1 MNHGSCQ
8 NYKFP
13 HGLRQKLQTKKTF
26 IAKPRAARG
35 RRPVQC
41 QGFKGEIELAN

>member
-1 MNHGSCQ
+1 MKHGSCQ

-13 HGLRQKLQTKKTF
+13 HGSRQTLQTKKMF

-35 RRPVQC
+35 RRPVKC
-41 QGFKGEIELAN
+41 QGFKGEIEIAN